1 MNSYKWTMKSQQ
13 ALSTAVQSAATAG
26 HPHVEPI
33 HLLLALLAQTDGIAR
48 PLLEAAGADGPV
60 VATQAKAVLDRL
72 PAATGA
78 TVAAPG
84 LSRPAIAVVNAA
96 AELASSLGD
105 EYVSTEHLVV
115 GLAKEGGS
123 PVTDLLPAPKALQE
137 AFSAVRGSTRITSP
151 EPEGA

>member
-1 MNSYKWTMKSQQ
+1 MDSYKLTTKSQE

-48 PLLEAAGADGPV
+48 PLLEAAGADASV
-60 VATQAKAVLDRL
+60 VATQAKAALDRL

-96 AELASSLGD
+96 AELAQSLGD
-105 EYVSTEHLVV
+105 DCVSPDHLLG
-115 GLAKEGGS
+115 GLAKDAGS
-123 PVTDLLPAPKALQE
+123 QIGALLPTPDAVLS
-137 AFSAVRGSTRITSP
+137 AFERVRGHQRVSSP
-151 EPEGA
+151 DPEA